1 MRSNSIK
8 TLENRIKPSKLVKT
22 RSNSGKNPVKRD
34 NTKPVEENPVKK
46 KQKKT
51 KRKKKG
57 RGNETEREKET
68 GRKNER
74 RKRRVMKRKKREK
87 KSKKKGPVG

>member
-46 KQKKT
+46 KKQK